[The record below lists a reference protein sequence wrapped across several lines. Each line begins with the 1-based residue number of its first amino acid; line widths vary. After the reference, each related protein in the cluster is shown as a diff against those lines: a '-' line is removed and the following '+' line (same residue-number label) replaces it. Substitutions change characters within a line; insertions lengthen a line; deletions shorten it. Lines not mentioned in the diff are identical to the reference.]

1 MRLNAD
7 VQYHITPKVW
17 CFLENFG
24 QRVLPIPNT
33 WKASIYV
40 SAHRGARNNII
51 IVYYACI
58 RCKICAASHTWIP
71 LESTKY
77 FQKTSDIVQIA
88 YFHILHLRRI
98 PSSQT
103 TITSSRYTDSLSF
116 VVFVCL
122 NREYVAHVDVCAFEC
137 VGSHQIPLSLS
148 FSYDTMDL
156 QVCYTVVITTYTHA
170 YTNQRIPARN
180 QFHIYMNEER
190 GRKKILSRKIKISNK
205 IADEQSISWY
215 SFGICAFVNVVI
227 AVALNQYTNS
237 LK

>member
-148 FSYDTMDL
+148 LSSMIL
-156 QVCYTVVITTYTHA
+156 WTY
-170 YTNQRIPARN
+170 RCV
-180 QFHIYMNEER
+180 
-190 GRKKILSRKIKISNK
+190 ILSSSQHTHTHTRIN
-205 IADEQSISWY
+205 
-215 SFGICAFVNVVI
+215 AFPRE
-227 AVALNQYTNS
+227 TNFIFIWMKREGEKKS
-237 LK
+237 CQEK